1 LASGGRPLHVSVG
14 NFNVDVVLYV
24 GKMPGRDESVNA
36 VDAHIGPGGA
46 ATNYAVAVAR
56 YGHRAALIA
65 AASRSP
71 LASAYLEEVK
81 RLGVDVSGVKLF
93 DAPPGLVVVIVL
105 PGGERSMIR
114 VTGANTFLSPE
125 MVDRGLLEEARVV
138 HMATL
143 GPEKAIRVAEAA
155 GGGRIVSYDPGFY
168 AGESPELLLQALR
181 LVDILFLN
189 RDEYAK
195 IGKRLRIEDLLAAGP
210 RVVVVKLGERG
221 AVAVTA
227 EGEKYYAYAEPLG
240 TPIDATGAGD
250 AFDAFFNAAYLD
262 LGDVGEALRY
272 AAAAGAMKTL
282 CRGATLCWDSELFS
296 RHLERST
303 VRRLKEPVEK
313 LIGEE

>member
-36 VDAHIGPGGA
+36 VEAYIGPGGA

-71 LASAYLEEVK
+71 LASAYLEEVE
-81 RLGVDVSGVKLF
+81 RLGVDVSGVMLL
-93 DAPPGLVVVIVL
+93 DASPGLVVVIVL

-114 VTGANTFLSPE
+114 APGANSFLAPE
-125 MVDRGLLEEARVV
+125 MVDRGLLEEASVV

-143 GPEKAIRVAEAA
+143 GSEKALRIAEAA

-168 AGESPELLLQALR
+168 AGESPELLLQTLR
-181 LVDILFLN
+181 RVDVLFLN

-195 IGKRLRIEDLLAAGP
+195 IRLRIGDLLAAGP

-221 AVAVTA
+221 AAAFTA
-227 EGEKYYAYAEPLG
+227 GGEAYHAHAEPLG
-240 TPIDATGAGD
+240 VPIDATGAGD

-262 LGDVGEALRY
+262 SGDVGEALRY

-282 CRGATLCWDSELFS
+282 CRGSALCWDSELFR

-303 VRRLKEPVEK
+303 VRRLEEPVEK
-313 LIGEE
+313 LLGEG